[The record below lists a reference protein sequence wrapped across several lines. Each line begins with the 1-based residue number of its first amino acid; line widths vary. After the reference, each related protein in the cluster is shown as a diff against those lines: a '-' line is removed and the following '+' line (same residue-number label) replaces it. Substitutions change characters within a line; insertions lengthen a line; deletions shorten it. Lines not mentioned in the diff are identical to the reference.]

1 MVNLEKTVNVAAIV
15 LLLALAGVALVV
27 MQKTTESNAVVAKQA
42 AKQSKKKSKVA
53 REVRLLSLEL
63 RNLQKDLA
71 QIRELVKKEEE
82 KSRKGV
88 IEK

>member
-15 LLLALAGVALVV
+15 LLLALAGGALVV